1 VYIHEGA
8 RVDVNVDAVRRSFV
22 GRVARFTGDLNPA
35 TGTMQTEIDVE
46 NRDLSLTPGMYANA
60 TIELERHD
68 NVLTIPVSAVIRSG
82 DHTSV
87 LAVDKS
93 SHVQSRSVKLGLQES
108 NIVEVT
114 SGLAEGNLVI
124 TGGQSNY
131 QPGEAV
137 RTNLEQVK
145 REAID
150 EERSGGTK

>member
-1 VYIHEGA
+1 
-8 RVDVNVDAVRRSFV
+8 
-22 GRVARFTGDLNPA
+22 
-35 TGTMQTEIDVE
+35 MQTEIDVE

-82 DHTSV
+82 DHISV
-87 LAVDKS
+87 LVVDKS
-93 SHVQSRSVKLGLQES
+93 RHVQSRSVKLGLQES